1 MSYTLVSLCVC
12 MCGERKTDGK
22 RVSESRREKRELE
35 MQSYWMVTKVITVLF
50 FSCCTLWF

>member
-1 MSYTLVSLCVC
+1 MSCTLVSLCVC